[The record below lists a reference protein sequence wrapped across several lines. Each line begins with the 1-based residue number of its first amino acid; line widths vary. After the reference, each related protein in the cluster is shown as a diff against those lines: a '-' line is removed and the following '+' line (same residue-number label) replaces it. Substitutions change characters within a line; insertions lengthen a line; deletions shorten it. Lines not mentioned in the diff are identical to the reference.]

1 MICAESKFASTCG
14 SARLRAMR
22 EQHTQRLLSA
32 GLCGRCSLL
41 QVHAWN
47 MGQWWC
53 ASQQHS
59 SCCYCCLHAAFG
71 TMGRARL
78 TCYSQMTGTWCA
90 AAAWGRLL
98 TWPVGAGLAWGLL
111 FGSIFVPSDW
121 LGRRDHLQ
129 GLFGL
134 VVMAQL
140 LAWLA
145 RRQSVLL
152 PALWGDDVAPCC
164 ARGQLFQ
171 GWWRAA
177 GVLQW

>member
-1 MICAESKFASTCG
+1 
-14 SARLRAMR
+14 MR
-22 EQHTQRLLSA
+22 EQHMQRLLSA

-41 QVHAWN
+41 Q
-47 MGQWWC
+47 GQTYVLLTNDR
-53 ASQQHS
+53 HS
-59 SCCYCCLHAAFG
+59 
-71 TMGRARL
+71 
-78 TCYSQMTGTWCA
+78 TWCA

-98 TWPVGAGLAWGLL
+98 TWPVGAGLAWGLW

-121 LGRRDHLQ
+121 LGRRDQLQ

-164 ARGQLFQ
+164 ARGQMFQ